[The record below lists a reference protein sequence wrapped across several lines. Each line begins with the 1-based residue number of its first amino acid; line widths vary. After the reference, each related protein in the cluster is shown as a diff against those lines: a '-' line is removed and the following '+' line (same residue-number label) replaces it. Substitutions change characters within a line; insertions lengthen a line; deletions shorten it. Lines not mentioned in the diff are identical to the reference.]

1 MSLLTHLQT
10 PLLKEDD
17 AAAILNIEVATLRR
31 WRWAGKGPRFIKVGH
46 AVRYD
51 QADLEAFIQVG
62 RRRSTSDPGPETAS
76 YDGAP

>member
-1 MSLLTHLQT
+1 MEVLIMSLLTHLQT

-62 RRRSTSDPGPETAS
+62 RRWSTSEFAARDAT
-76 YDGAP
+76 

>member
-10 PLLKEDD
+10 PVLKEDD

-51 QADLEAFIQVG
+51 QADLEAFIRVG
-62 RRRSTSDPGPETAS
+62 RRRSTSESAAGDREL
-76 YDGAP
+76 